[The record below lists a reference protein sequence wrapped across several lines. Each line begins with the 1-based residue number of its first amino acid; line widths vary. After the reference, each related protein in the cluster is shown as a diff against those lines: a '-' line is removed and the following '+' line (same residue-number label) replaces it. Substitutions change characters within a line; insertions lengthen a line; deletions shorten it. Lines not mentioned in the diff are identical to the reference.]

1 MEEVAGVEVKSKMV
15 NGFGCGMMN
24 GFAGGYGAGMML
36 FSWTFGLL
44 SLIALFLLIAWLI
57 KQLQKNK

>member
-1 MEEVAGVEVKSKMV
+1 MEVKSKMV

-36 FSWTFGLL
+36 FSWVFGITVLV
-44 SLIALFLLIAWLI
+44 ALVLLIVWLA
-57 KQLQKNK
+57 KQIQKK